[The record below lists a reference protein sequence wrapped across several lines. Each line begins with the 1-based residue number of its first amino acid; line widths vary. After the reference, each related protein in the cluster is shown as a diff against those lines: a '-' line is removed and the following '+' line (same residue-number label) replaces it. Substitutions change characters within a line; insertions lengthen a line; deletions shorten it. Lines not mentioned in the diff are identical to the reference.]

1 MQGKNT
7 GADENIR
14 EFRHQLRP
22 PWRLGLG
29 FGGSGFGVAGWAKQV
44 ETALAGGP
52 ATPVMESTADVP
64 TCAALIVASGG
75 SRRMGFDKLAAPLG
89 GQAVLART
97 LAALAGCRCV
107 GEVVLVCP
115 RVRWEAVGST
125 QPDGVDFRRVDGGA
139 ERQDSVAAG
148 LAVVTADFVCVH
160 DGARPLV
167 SARLVGRVL
176 DALEH
181 SPGAAPALAVTDA
194 LWRGTAGLVR
204 GTADRADLFR
214 AQTPQGFRFDAILAA
229 YRAHAGEAADDVE
242 IARAAGLDV
251 AIVEGEDDN
260 IKLTWPADFDRAA
273 RLLRNRNKEAL
284 MDIRTGNGFDV
295 HRFGPGTGCWLCG
308 VLVPHERGLQGH
320 SDADVGMHA
329 LSDAIYGALAM
340 GDIGQHF
347 PPSDPQ
353 WKGAASHIF
362 LRHAADLARTQGF
375 TLTHADVTLIC
386 ERPKVGPHAHAMRA
400 ALADIMGLEVARVS
414 VKATT
419 SERLGFTGR
428 EEGIAAL
435 ATATLVRP

>member
-1 MQGKNT
+1 MTSQPGP
-7 GADENIR
+7 R
-14 EFRHQLRP
+14 
-22 PWRLGLG
+22 
-29 FGGSGFGVAGWAKQV
+29 
-44 ETALAGGP
+44 TA
-52 ATPVMESTADVP
+52 
-64 TCAALIVASGG
+64 III
-75 SRRMGFDKLAAPLG
+75 
-89 GQAVLART
+89 
-97 LAALAGCRCV
+97 
-107 GEVVLVCP
+107 
-115 RVRWEAVGST
+115 
-125 QPDGVDFRRVDGGA
+125 
-139 ERQDSVAAG
+139 VAAG
-148 LAVVTADFVCVH
+148 RGTRIGGSVPKQWQDLAGQPVLAHTLNALRPLATGPLVLVLHPDDLARAVALGPGARIVTGGSSRTQSVRNALEALAESPPERVLIH